1 MRIAV
6 VGGAPPNREGEA
18 HYTGCVFRALAAEF
32 PNAQIQHLAHRQ
44 RDCPD
49 AEYPLPNYSIFR
61 VTEGYHPRRRHL
73 APLQVIRVLRAQLPE
88 VVHFQAPHKALYGG
102 VYGEPLLWVFRW
114 LQRRGVPTVVTLH
127 SLWLEED
134 FQEMAQERHLSTAKL
149 NLLRTLYR
157 RYHQRLFS
165 LASQVNA
172 LVAGDSNPLIDEFQ
186 SLWRLERFALVNEAH
201 PCEPRCY
208 SAEHQRQSKEA
219 LGLSQKRLV
228 LAFGFVR
235 PDKGFHYLMDAVH
248 ALTPTLPD
256 VHLIIA
262 GEPRGAQGEAYAQQ
276 LRARYTQMGC
286 PTSITLDLSYVP
298 DARLELLLTA
308 ADVLVVPYT
317 RVMGASGPVHHALS
331 FSKPVVATALGQ
343 NRGLAEVCWLAP
355 PQNPDALAQ
364 AILQLLTDDALW
376 DAYHRRAH
384 EYATTHTWN
393 HLAARYYRDY
403 QRLLGYTP

>member
-18 HYTGCVFRALAAEF
+18 HYTDCVFRALASAF
-32 PNAQIQHLAHRQ
+32 PHAQVRVLAHRQ

-49 AEYPLPNYSIFR
+49 AEYPLPNYSIVR

-73 APLQVIRVLRAQLPE
+73 APLLVRRALRAYAPDI
-88 VVHFQAPHKALYGG
+88 VHFQAPHKALYGG
-102 VYGEPLLWVFRW
+102 IYGEPLLWVFRW
-114 LQRRGVPTVVTLH
+114 LKRMGVPTVVTLH
-127 SLWLEED
+127 SLWLEAD
-134 FQEMAQERHLSTAKL
+134 FQEMAQERRLNPAKR
-149 NLLRTLYR
+149 NLLRYLYR
-157 RYHQRLFS
+157 RYHQQLFS

-172 LVAGDSNPLIDEFQ
+172 LVAGDANPLIHEFQ
-186 SLWRLERFALVNEAH
+186 SLWRLERFTLVNEAH
-201 PCEPRCY
+201 PCEPRHY
-208 SAEHQRQSKEA
+208 SIEQQRHAKEA
-219 LGLSQKRLV
+219 LGMSGRRLV

-235 PDKGFHYLMDAVH
+235 PDKGFHHLMDAVYS
-248 ALTPTLPD
+248 LIPTLPD
-256 VHLIIA
+256 LQLLIA
-262 GEPRGAQGEAYAQQ
+262 GEPRGAQGHAYAQQ
-276 LRARYTQMGC
+276 LQARYTQMGC
-286 PTSITLDLSYVP
+286 PAHITLDLNYLP
-298 DARLELLLTA
+298 DTRLELLLTA

-331 FSKPVVATALGQ
+331 FGKPVVATDLGQ
-343 NRGLAEVCWLAP
+343 NRGLADVCWLVP

>member
-18 HYTGCVFRALAAEF
+18 HYTACVFHALASEF
-32 PNAQIQHLAHRQ
+32 PDAQIQHLAHRQ

-49 AEYPLPNYSIFR
+49 AEYPLPNYTIVR
-61 VTEGYHPRRRHL
+61 ATEGYHPRRRHL
-73 APLQVIRVLRAQLPE
+73 APLQVIRALRAYAPE

-102 VYGEPLLWVFRW
+102 LYGEPLLWVFRW

-127 SLWLEED
+127 SLWLEDD
-134 FQEMAQERHLSTAKL
+134 FLEMAQERRLSAATL
-149 NLLRTLYR
+149 NLLRVLYR
-157 RYHQRLFS
+157 RYHLRLFT

-172 LVAGDSNPLIDEFQ
+172 LVAGDANPLIGEFQ
-186 SLWRLERFALVNEAH
+186 AHWQFERFTLVNEAH
-201 PCEPRCY
+201 PCEPRYY
-208 SAEHQRQSKEA
+208 SVEHQRQAKTA
-219 LGLSQKRLV
+219 LGLGDKRLV

-248 ALTPTLPD
+248 ALLPTLPD
-256 VHLIIA
+256 LQLIIA

-276 LRARYTQMGC
+276 LRARHAQMGC
-286 PTSITLDLSYVP
+286 PTQITLALNYLP
-298 DARLELLLTA
+298 DTRLELLLTA

-331 FSKPVVATALGQ
+331 FGKPVVATALGQ

-355 PQNPDALAQ
+355 PQNSDALAQ
-364 AILQLLTDDALW
+364 AIQQLLTDETAWGD
-376 DAYHRRAH
+376 YHRHAQS
-384 EYATTHTWN
+384 YAATHTWR
-393 HLAARYYRDY
+393 HLATHYYRDY
-403 QRLLGYTP
+403 QRLLGRTP